1 MTRLIEPDDTRIGIT
16 LGQQCGA
23 HASAAEGVNNQRG
36 ISAPAPPRYRSFK
49 GVCCMSRDG
58 LYPGV
63 LQVPLYDSM
72 KIRMNVLLITVD
84 YIDHGL
90 RRRTHLVI
98 IQRQRV

>member
-1 MTRLIEPDDTRIGIT
+1 MTRLIEPDDTRIGVT
-16 LGQQCGA
+16 LSQQCGA

-36 ISAPAPPRYRSFK
+36 IAAPAPPRYRFFK

-58 LYPGV
+58 FYPGV

-72 KIRMNVLLITVD
+72 KIRMKVLLITVD

-90 RRRTHLVI
+90 RRRTHLVM
-98 IQRQRV
+98 IQRQSI

>member
-1 MTRLIEPDDTRIGIT
+1 MTRLIEPDDTGIGVM

-23 HASAAEGVNNQRG
+23 HTGAAEGVNNQRG
-36 ISAPAPPRYRSFK
+36 IAASAPPHYRFFN
-49 GVCCMSRDG
+49 GVGCMSRDG
-58 LYPGV
+58 FYPGV

-98 IQRQRV
+98 IQPERV